1 VQNSQNKNNKKYLP
15 NRRKIMEVRII
26 INNGK
31 IEIFEDEF
39 KNSPLKSIFENSN
52 VIERKRVSHIYPQN
66 LILRTIFKTLRKLF
80 GDNGKIADWTRNWK
94 CKWQVEILGQ
104 LPTTYNKQENS
115 RKALPLALQ
124 KARSPALK
132 IDENKSEKKIFKGF
146 KDRKIAIDF
155 EKNYIINQ
163 KTKKF

>member
-1 VQNSQNKNNKKYLP
+1 
-15 NRRKIMEVRII
+15 MEVRII

-52 VIERKRVSHIYPQN
+52 VIEKKRVSHIYPQN
-66 LILRTIFKTLRKLF
+66 FILRTIFKMLRKLF
-80 GDNGKIADWTRNWK
+80 GDNGKVADWTRSWK
-94 CKWQVEILGQ
+94 CKWQVEIL
-104 LPTTYNKQENS
+104 PN
-115 RKALPLALQ
+115 
-124 KARSPALK
+124 
-132 IDENKSEKKIFKGF
+132 ENKSKKKIFKGF

-163 KTKKF
+163 KIKKF